1 MYNVSVSPHV
11 RDKSSTKSIMRD
23 VAIALVPTLGFG
35 VYQFGWN
42 ALLLIAI
49 SVLSCVGFE
58 ALYELLA
65 KKPITVFDYSAVVTG
80 LILAVNLPPTAE
92 WWMPILGSAFAIIVV
107 KMLFGGLG
115 QNFMNPALAG
125 RAFLA
130 ISFAQR
136 MTNFAVDGY
145 SGATPLA
152 VLKEGK
158 LVDIKDVFLGFQS
171 GCIGE
176 VSALAILIGAAYLVC
191 RRVISLRI
199 PITYIVTTV
208 VVATLIRYGGI
219 QGISAALAD
228 VKNIISAYNSE
239 TLTFGAAMGSILSR
253 IFSHSLA
260 ELFSGGLLV
269 GAFFMATDYVS
280 SPVTVKGQIVFGLI
294 IGLLTA
300 LFRTLGQSAE
310 GVSYAILI
318 GNLLVPLIENRT
330 VPRAFGCERE
340 KWFRKLI
347 KEGEDD
353 GKK

>member
-23 VAIALVPTLGFG
+23 VAIALLPTLGFG
-35 VYQFGWN
+35 VYQFGIN
-42 ALLLIAI
+42 ALVLILVSAA
-49 SVLSCVGFE
+49 SCVGFE
-58 ALYELLA
+58 ALYEYLA
-65 KKPITVFDYSAVVTG
+65 KKPITVFDYSALVTG
-80 LILAVNLPPTAE
+80 LIIAVNLPPTAA

-125 RAFLA
+125 RCFLM
-130 ISFAQR
+130 ISFTAR

-152 VLKEGK
+152 ALKAGE
-158 LVDIKDVFLGFQS
+158 LVNLKDVFLGFQS

-176 VSALAILIGAAYLVC
+176 VSALAILIGAAYLVI

-199 PITYIVTTV
+199 PLTYI
-208 VVATLIRYGGI
+208 
-219 QGISAALAD
+219 ISTIA
-228 VKNIISAYNSE
+228 IIAFIKLVSHQDISSAY
-239 TLTFGAAMGSILSR
+239 LLG
-253 IFSHSLA
+253 

-269 GAFFMATDYVS
+269 GAFFMATDYVT
-280 SPVTVKGQIVFGLI
+280 SPVTARGQIVFGLI
-294 IGLLTA
+294 LGLLTA
-300 LFRTLGQSAE
+300 LFRTLGSTAE
-310 GVSYAILI
+310 GVSYAIII
-318 GNLLVPLIENRT
+318 GNLLVPLIENKT

-340 KWFRKLI
+340 TWFKKLK
-347 KEGEDD
+347 KEGEDN

>member
-35 VYQFGWN
+35 IYQFGWN
-42 ALLLIAI
+42 AALLIAI
-49 SVLSCVGFE
+49 SALSCIGFE

-65 KKPITVFDYSAVVTG
+65 KKPVTIFDYSALVTG
-80 LILAVNLPPTAE
+80 LVLAVNLPPTAA

-125 RAFLA
+125 RCFLM
-130 ISFAQR
+130 ISFTAR
-136 MTNFAVDGY
+136 MTNFAVDEV

-152 VLKEGK
+152 SLKAGE
-158 LVDIKDVFLGFQS
+158 LVSIKDVFFGFQS

-176 VSALAILIGAAYLVC
+176 VSALAILIGAAYLVI
-191 RRVISLRI
+191 RKVISLRI
-199 PITYIVTTV
+199 PLTYIISTIAIIAFIKLVSHQDLS
-208 VVATLIRYGGI
+208 VAYLLG
-219 QGISAALAD
+219 
-228 VKNIISAYNSE
+228 
-239 TLTFGAAMGSILSR
+239 
-253 IFSHSLA
+253 

-269 GAFFMATDYVS
+269 GAFFMATDYVT
-280 SPVTVKGQIVFGLI
+280 SPVTVKGQYVFGFV

-300 LFRTLGQSAE
+300 LFRTLGSTAE
-310 GVSYAILI
+310 GVSYAIII
-318 GNLLVPLIENRT
+318 GNLLVPLIENKTIFR
-330 VPRAFGCERE
+330 PFGCEKE
-340 KWFRKLI
+340 TWFKKLK